1 MKALPKTLCLAGLL
15 TLWTGVIGCDTTGA
29 SDPVKV
35 FESASATAR
44 TSEFDAAEKLPKL
57 RKKYM
62 RATVVRVKDVDL
74 LRRGEPVT
82 FNFFPDVNL
91 VAEDVKVVP
100 DETGKGF
107 YWSGYIKGTK
117 ISSITMNVRY
127 AGGGPRLRG
136 TFRAEEGVYLLEA
149 EGEGLHTVTLIDRS
163 NHQPSP
169 DESSRNSLLKLKR
182 PKIKA

>member
-62 RATVVRVKDVDL
+62 RATSRTGK
-74 LRRGEPVT
+74 RRGPA
-82 FNFFPDVNL
+82 P
-91 VAEDVKVVP
+91 A
-100 DETGKGF
+100 
-107 YWSGYIKGTK
+107 
-117 ISSITMNVRY
+117 
-127 AGGGPRLRG
+127 RG
-136 TFRAEEGVYLLEA
+136 TGHV
-149 EGEGLHTVTLIDRS
+149 
-163 NHQPSP
+163 
-169 DESSRNSLLKLKR
+169 
-182 PKIKA
+182 